1 MIFALSKVFWAI
13 ANPGNLFILGLLGAA
28 AGALSPWPKLR
39 KLARGGLG
47 VLLAALLAI
56 AVLPVGDW
64 LISPLE
70 RRFPPPRELPG
81 QVDGVIVLGGMIN
94 LEISAAHGRPEL
106 DQAADRLV
114 AFVALARKY
123 PEAKLVF
130 TGGSGLLADSEHR
143 EADFAQDALQDL
155 GVELARVLFERNSRN
170 THENALFTYVRVA
183 PGPEE
188 LWLLITSASHM
199 PRAVGV
205 FRRIGWQVTPYPVDY
220 YTDGGSLRFD
230 FQRGLEVLST
240 ALREWIGLTAYRL
253 LGWTDRLFP
262 APRDDR
268 VSLARVHFGK

>member
-13 ANPGNLFILGLLGAA
+13 ANPGNLFVLGLWGAA
-28 AGALSPWPKLR
+28 AGAISPWPRLR
-39 KLARGGLG
+39 KLARGVLG
-47 VLLAALLAI
+47 VLLAAMLAI

-70 RRFPPPRELPG
+70 RRFPPPRELPD

-106 DQAADRLV
+106 DQAADRLT

-130 TGGSGLLADSEHR
+130 TGGSGSLADSEHR
-143 EADFAQDALQDL
+143 EADFAQDALRDL
-155 GVELARVLFERNSRN
+155 GVELARVLFERDSRN
-170 THENALFTYVRVA
+170 THENALFTYARVA

-188 LWLLITSASHM
+188 FWLLITSASHM

-205 FRRIGWQVTPYPVDY
+205 FRRVGWQVTPYPVDY

-230 FQRGLEVLST
+230 FQWGLEGFST

-268 VSLARVHFGK
+268 VTMARVHFGK

>member
-13 ANPGNLFILGLLGAA
+13 ANPGNLLILGLLGGA
-28 AGALSPWPKLR
+28 AGAVSPWPRLR
-39 KLARGGLG
+39 KLARGVLG
-47 VLLAALLAI
+47 VLLAAMLAI

-70 RRFPPPRELPG
+70 RRFPPLRELPG

-106 DQAADRLV
+106 DRAADRLT

-130 TGGSGLLADSEHR
+130 TGGSGSLADSEHR
-143 EADFAQDALQDL
+143 EADFAQDALRDL
-155 GVELARVLFERNSRN
+155 GVELARVLFERDSRN
-170 THENALFTYVRVA
+170 THENALFTYARVA

-188 LWLLITSASHM
+188 FWLLITSASHM

-205 FRRIGWQVTPYPVDY
+205 FRRVGWQVTPYPVDY

-230 FQRGLEVLST
+230 FQWGLEVFST

-268 VSLARVHFGK
+268 VTVARVHFGK

>member
-1 MIFALSKVFWAI
+1 MIFTLSKVLWAI
-13 ANPGNLFILGLLGAA
+13 TSPGNLLILGLLGGA
-28 AGALSPWPKLR
+28 AGAISPWPRLR

-56 AVLPVGDW
+56 TVLPVGDW
-64 LISPLE
+64 LNSPLE
-70 RRFPPPRELPG
+70 RRFPPPRALPG

-94 LEISAAHGRPEL
+94 LEISAARGRPEL
-106 DQAADRLV
+106 DQAADRLT

-130 TGGSGLLADSEHR
+130 TGGSGSLADSEHR
-143 EADFAQDALQDL
+143 EADFAQDALRDL

-183 PGPEE
+183 PRPEE
-188 LWLLITSASHM
+188 FWLLITSASHM

-205 FRRIGWQVTPYPVDY
+205 FRRVGWQVTPYPVDY

-230 FQRGLEVLST
+230 FQWGLEVFST

-268 VSLARVHFGK
+268 VTVARVHFGK